1 VSIDRSDA
9 KLDRAAH
16 PDDPRV
22 LVRLAAARDGVLR
35 GLVHALSN
43 RVGTIGAVAGMLDP
57 EAPAAGVA
65 ASVLQGEGE
74 RLERLLE
81 EFRRLAS
88 EPSATPE
95 PVHLPDLLDGV
106 VALHAHHP
114 VLRDVACPIDGAAAL
129 PPVLAEPAAVA
140 DALLAALDAAKGAAL
155 AAGGD
160 AVRLVGTLEGDA
172 VRVQAVADVVDVAG
186 AAEAEALAW
195 ALPGGAGTAWLG
207 ARGGGV
213 SLPTLASG
221 RRAG

>member
-1 VSIDRSDA
+1 MSIDQSDA
-9 KLDRAAH
+9 KLDPAPG
-16 PDDPRV
+16 PDARV
-22 LVRLAAARDGVLR
+22 LVRLAAARDDVLR

-65 ASVLQGEGE
+65 ATVLQGEAE

-88 EPSATPE
+88 EPASAPE
-95 PVHLPDLLDGV
+95 PVHLPDLLEGV
-106 VALHAHHP
+106 VALHAYHP
-114 VLRDVACPIDGAAAL
+114 TLRDVACPVDGVRAL

-155 AAGGD
+155 AAGGSV
-160 AVRLVGTLEGDA
+160 VRLVGTLDGEV
-172 VRVQAVADVVDVAG
+172 VRVHAVPGVDAAD
-186 AAEAEALAW
+186 AATLTW
-195 ALPGGAGTAWLG
+195 ALPGGAGEAWLG

-213 SLPTLASG
+213 ALPTLASG
-221 RRAG
+221 RRS

>member
-1 VSIDRSDA
+1 MLA
-9 KLDRAAH
+9 
-16 PDDPRV
+16 
-22 LVRLAAARDGVLR
+22 RLAAARDGVLR

-65 ASVLQGEGE
+65 ATVLQGEAE

-88 EPSATPE
+88 EPASTPE
-95 PVHLPDLLDGV
+95 PVHLPDLLEGV
-106 VALHAHHP
+106 IALHAHHP
-114 VLRDVACPIDGAAAL
+114 TLREVACPMDGVSAL

-155 AAGGD
+155 AGGAGGTT
-160 AVRLVGTLEGDA
+160 VRLVDTLDGEV
-172 VRVQAVADVVDVAG
+172 VRVHAAPGTESADTAT
-186 AAEAEALAW
+186 LTW
-195 ALPGGAGTAWLG
+195 ALPGGAGAAWLG

-213 SLPTLASG
+213 ALPTLASG
-221 RRAG
+221 RRS